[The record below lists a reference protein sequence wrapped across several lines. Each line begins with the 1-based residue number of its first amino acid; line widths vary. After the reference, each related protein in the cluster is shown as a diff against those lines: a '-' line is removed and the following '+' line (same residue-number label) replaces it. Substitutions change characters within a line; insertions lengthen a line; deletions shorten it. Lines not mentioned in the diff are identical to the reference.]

1 MLENLGLQNIKIR
14 FIPATLA
21 YNLYLSKKKMGIEE
35 LKLCWIGRMWMEEIL
50 DICGTEF
57 EKIYEDIKKRFEY
70 PQTTG

>member
-1 MLENLGLQNIKIR
+1 
-14 FIPATLA
+14 
-21 YNLYLSKKKMGIEE
+21 
-35 LKLCWIGRMWMEEIL
+35 MEEIL